1 MNAPTA
7 PTAFAALRASRLA
20 AELTDEQ
27 CRTLA
32 AVIKLRELADGEVLV
47 HEDTSDTHLYVLIA
61 GSLAVAR
68 GAGKADELTLF
79 SLNPGDL
86 IGELSFLDDTVHYAS
101 VISRGASRVF
111 GLERAQLESLLEHE
125 PLIVYRVMRAIVRTV
140 HKVQRRLSA
149 QAAELSNYIY
159 KQHGRY

>member
-1 MNAPTA
+1 MTA
-7 PTAFAALRASRLA
+7 PNAYDALRASRLA
-20 AELTDEQ
+20 TELSDAQ

-32 AVIKLRELADGEVLV
+32 GVIALRELADGEVLV
-47 HEDTSDTHLYVLIA
+47 REEVSDTHLYVLIT

-79 SLNPGDL
+79 TLNPGDL

-101 VISRGASRVF
+101 VISRGPSRVF

-125 PLIVYRVMRAIVRTV
+125 SMIVYRVMRAIVRTV
-140 HKVQRRLSA
+140 HQVQRRLSA